1 MASGVQACR
10 GNWQEAERLGR
21 ESGDVLGGVIES
33 VGEGSFQKVP
43 LFHEIACC
51 GRGLRCV
58 ARDDPDAANAVWTH
72 NYRSDSVLGSMAIA
86 GFERFRGGDWH
97 QHMEQSARAWE
108 QAQEG
113 IEKVCFVVGVATT
126 IFQALS
132 LEGPGKTAAVAFAT
146 SPLLEALDLQMS
158 SAALQRMAAAVGNL
172 ADVLPNDWFQ
182 NLEAI
187 KLVRSPTLVVHGKV
201 DDLIP
206 LSHGEQLHEA
216 AAQKATL
223 PEDVALPK
231 QLEVRLQDERGLWT
245 IALEQS
251 EAEEAED
258 EEDEDEE
265 EAEDEDENDDVAF
278 LHCNDNDET
287 MMVLDAARQLA
298 DEVKQKLNEGALF
311 AAVRNICT
319 DSKIDGTESVRKKFG
334 VGTDTAKTI
343 HEVAS
348 KSLKDQGFVE
358 FPASMGKQMKFCKP
372 DREAAARADE
382 SRNTYHEYVERYN
395 HAGANN
401 RPKLELPEPAAKPVG
416 VKQEKPKVE
425 RPRLVRIKVHKKEE
439 KAEEKRKRSKE
450 KQMMKKMKKKQK
462 EKKRQRKEIKKRR
475 RAAELAGEKLK
486 AVLHEKKRRR
496 EAPSPSHSQSSS
508 SSSSSVSSNSKSPS
522 QDDDSYSP
530 TRPASAHR
538 QPRRMKQG
546 PSRPVESAEASV
558 RGLAQ
563 PPGQAAASSQPATA
577 GSLVGAVP
585 AALTTKAEQSAA
597 RRRWPAAMLSPK
609 ELRVVFVEDLS
620 DESAA
625 DPRHLEVPPPIP
637 GPLAAAQRGEASAAS
652 QPKVLAASE
661 PPAPKVL
668 PTAAKSKAPT
678 PGERPV
684 LPTAASAGEA
694 SAPSAAKEP
703 AAFRPPTLK
712 GPPTAAKSKAPTPGE
727 RRALPT
733 AAGGGEASAPSAAKE
748 PAKGPPTAAKSKAPV
763 ALPPPTAKAPTPVER
778 AALPTAARAGQAS
791 APFEAKAP
799 AASRPATP
807 AVGGVIDVELA
818 ALECVALDA
827 GLFSGTLCYF
837 LDVDEDDE
845 APLMAELGGTSS
857 TSGSASS
864 SQAPRSVLDPFG
876 GKVLSFDEFT
886 KARSSDH
893 TQRIPRLRDKRPEN
907 SDDVDATLE
916 QLEILNDLLQR
927 SPAPEPLEAHVM
939 ALGEASAAKRARQS
953 ALLRRQLAE
962 STISS
967 HGGKRHGPLEDS
979 SPFQRLQRRDDMD
992 MRPVR
997 QESLRR
1003 DKFASEPS
1011 RAPPTDVGNLLDPGN
1026 FSRNPSPES
1035 DLSEYAGDRM
1045 VKTVSK
1051 ASSKGSKQ
1059 RGIARSASGRQ
1070 MTFQAFRLRT
1080 QNPDPN
1086 EGKVVEVVEEE
1097 TPEQRARRHAKT
1109 TGLHLGDVRRIQSLF
1124 NQALALGEVKGKKLP
1139 LEHFRTWL
1147 CQHCGLDPEKTDV
1160 ELTEED
1166 FVSWYNNK
1174 QWSEEIMVPD
1184 PQERSL
1190 RRFCKKQGFK
1200 ITEVER
1206 VKAAFDKADRDGS
1219 LGWPEVN
1226 RNTIAPH
1233 VPQDPYEMNGALDH
1247 YEFQQVYCQLE
1258 GIDVSQVNETKFR
1271 ILWQEVDE
1279 DFSGSI
1285 DLMEFAKWRGTRRD
1299 RGGYAG
1305 RAMSGEIMEMQS
1317 LQARLQK
1324 EIEANLRVELQRF
1337 VVEELQVRRLN
1348 ELEALQKEDSR
1359 HRRDIDA
1366 LRDQLTS
1373 ALEALRIDQ
1382 VGLREAS
1389 EASNRA
1395 ELQALR
1401 SQVSGWM
1408 EALSITAQKP
1418 LPAPVDTHA
1427 EDLEKLREDLSEE
1440 CGELAERLGAD
1451 VATLRAQMAEGLGE
1465 VRTMQAACGGD
1476 VQASRASVLNQQST
1490 SQQQLASQLS
1500 SQLEVV
1506 QSQCTAAI
1514 AGLHSQQTSTL
1525 EAIRHQQ
1532 RRMQQVQGQLLGD
1545 VGALKSQL
1553 VDSLRA
1559 QRSSRIS
1566 DGIQGGS

>member
-1 MASGVQACR
+1 MPRRPAA
-10 GNWQEAERLGR
+10 
-21 ESGDVLGGVIES
+21 DIE
-33 VGEGSFQKVP
+33 
-43 LFHEIACC
+43 
-51 GRGLRCV
+51 
-58 ARDDPDAANAVWTH
+58 
-72 NYRSDSVLGSMAIA
+72 
-86 GFERFRGGDWH
+86 
-97 QHMEQSARAWE
+97 
-108 QAQEG
+108 
-113 IEKVCFVVGVATT
+113 
-126 IFQALS
+126 
-132 LEGPGKTAAVAFAT
+132 
-146 SPLLEALDLQMS
+146 
-158 SAALQRMAAAVGNL
+158 
-172 ADVLPNDWFQ
+172 
-182 NLEAI
+182 
-187 KLVRSPTLVVHGKV
+187 
-201 DDLIP
+201 
-206 LSHGEQLHEA
+206 
-216 AAQKATL
+216 
-223 PEDVALPK
+223 
-231 QLEVRLQDERGLWT
+231 
-245 IALEQS
+245 
-251 EAEEAED
+251 
-258 EEDEDEE
+258 
-265 EAEDEDENDDVAF
+265 
-278 LHCNDNDET
+278 
-287 MMVLDAARQLA
+287 DAARQLA

-609 ELRVVFVEDLS
+609 VFRVGKPTEELRVVFVEDLS

-703 AAFRPPTLK
+703 A
-712 GPPTAAKSKAPTPGE
+712 
-727 RRALPT
+727 
-733 AAGGGEASAPSAAKE
+733 
-748 PAKGPPTAAKSKAPV
+748 KGPPTAAKSKAPV

-818 ALECVALDA
+818 ALECVA
-827 GLFSGTLCYF
+827 

-927 SPAPEPLEAHVM
+927 SPCY
-939 ALGEASAAKRARQS
+939 G
-953 ALLRRQLAE
+953 
-962 STISS
+962 
-967 HGGKRHGPLEDS
+967 
-979 SPFQRLQRRDDMD
+979 
-992 MRPVR
+992 
-997 QESLRR
+997 
-1003 DKFASEPS
+1003 
-1011 RAPPTDVGNLLDPGN
+1011 
-1026 FSRNPSPES
+1026 
-1035 DLSEYAGDRM
+1035 
-1045 VKTVSK
+1045 
-1051 ASSKGSKQ
+1051 
-1059 RGIARSASGRQ
+1059 
-1070 MTFQAFRLRT
+1070 
-1080 QNPDPN
+1080 
-1086 EGKVVEVVEEE
+1086 
-1097 TPEQRARRHAKT
+1097 
-1109 TGLHLGDVRRIQSLF
+1109 
-1124 NQALALGEVKGKKLP
+1124 
-1139 LEHFRTWL
+1139 
-1147 CQHCGLDPEKTDV
+1147 
-1160 ELTEED
+1160 
-1166 FVSWYNNK
+1166 
-1174 QWSEEIMVPD
+1174 
-1184 PQERSL
+1184 
-1190 RRFCKKQGFK
+1190 
-1200 ITEVER
+1200 
-1206 VKAAFDKADRDGS
+1206 
-1219 LGWPEVN
+1219 
-1226 RNTIAPH
+1226 
-1233 VPQDPYEMNGALDH
+1233 
-1247 YEFQQVYCQLE
+1247 
-1258 GIDVSQVNETKFR
+1258 
-1271 ILWQEVDE
+1271 
-1279 DFSGSI
+1279 
-1285 DLMEFAKWRGTRRD
+1285 
-1299 RGGYAG
+1299 
-1305 RAMSGEIMEMQS
+1305 
-1317 LQARLQK
+1317 
-1324 EIEANLRVELQRF
+1324 
-1337 VVEELQVRRLN
+1337 
-1348 ELEALQKEDSR
+1348 
-1359 HRRDIDA
+1359 
-1366 LRDQLTS
+1366 
-1373 ALEALRIDQ
+1373 
-1382 VGLREAS
+1382 
-1389 EASNRA
+1389 
-1395 ELQALR
+1395 
-1401 SQVSGWM
+1401 
-1408 EALSITAQKP
+1408 
-1418 LPAPVDTHA
+1418 
-1427 EDLEKLREDLSEE
+1427 
-1440 CGELAERLGAD
+1440 
-1451 VATLRAQMAEGLGE
+1451 
-1465 VRTMQAACGGD
+1465 
-1476 VQASRASVLNQQST
+1476 
-1490 SQQQLASQLS
+1490 
-1500 SQLEVV
+1500 
-1506 QSQCTAAI
+1506 
-1514 AGLHSQQTSTL
+1514 
-1525 EAIRHQQ
+1525 
-1532 RRMQQVQGQLLGD
+1532 
-1545 VGALKSQL
+1545 
-1553 VDSLRA
+1553 
-1559 QRSSRIS
+1559 
-1566 DGIQGGS
+1566 